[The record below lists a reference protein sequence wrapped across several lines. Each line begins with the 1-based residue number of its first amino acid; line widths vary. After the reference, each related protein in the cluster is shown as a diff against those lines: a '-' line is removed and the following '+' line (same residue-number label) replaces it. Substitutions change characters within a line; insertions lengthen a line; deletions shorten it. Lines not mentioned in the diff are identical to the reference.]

1 MKSADRLFFL
11 PEKRH
16 LPLRTEQVRQWYY
29 NLIPE
34 IKKANYTSD
43 NLSLLWD
50 KHNYYG
56 KYLSEDTREFFLNH
70 FSRNLAEAI
79 NYFFGNHK
87 SPINFLEIGSGCG
100 NQLLLTAFLGAE
112 VVGCDIRYDVCHL
125 VQRRKVFYEDIS
137 GRNLD
142 ISLICE
148 DVFKVDWDRW
158 GKFDAINFLFSF
170 NNLQPNR
177 EMLQLIDRLL
187 NVGGRVV
194 FQETNQSNYYNRIF
208 RKRDSMLPREL
219 AKGLEL
225 YDFRI
230 HSLQGGCAVPPVF
243 WNILPRSITVAVDQI
258 LCRSLFMS
266 PSYHLMAEK
275 L

>member
-16 LPLRTEQVRQWYY
+16 LPLRTEQVRQWYH

-56 KYLSEDTREFFLNH
+56 KYLSEDTREFFLSH
-70 FSRNLAEAI
+70 FGRNLARAI
-79 NYFFGNHK
+79 NYFFEGKDNFK
-87 SPINFLEIGSGCG
+87 FLEIGSGCG
-100 NQLLLTAFLGAE
+100 NQLLLMGFLGAE
-112 VVGCDIRYDVCHL
+112 VVGCDIRPDVCHL

-137 GRNLD
+137 GRDLN
-142 ISLICE
+142 ISIICE

-177 EMLQLIDRLL
+177 EVLELIDRLL
-187 NVGGRVV
+187 KVGGRVV
-194 FQETNQSNYYNRIF
+194 FQENNQSNYYNRIF
-208 RKRDSMLPREL
+208 RRRPSMLPQQV
-219 AKGLEL
+219 AKALEL

-230 HSLQGGCAVPPVF
+230 HSLQGGCAVPAVF
-243 WNILPRSITVAVDQI
+243 WRTLPRKIIASIDQI

-266 PSYHLMAEK
+266 PSYQLMAEK